1 MYAGTEEEGRPGFC
15 LTCERRRGEKRVGE
29 RKGRG
34 ARWLIDVEEQEME
47 KEALSSRLEGGG
59 EQGRK
64 ERME

>member
-1 MYAGTEEEGRPGFC
+1 M
-15 LTCERRRGEKRVGE
+15 TCERRRGEKRVGE

-47 KEALSSRLEGGG
+47 KEALISRLEGGG